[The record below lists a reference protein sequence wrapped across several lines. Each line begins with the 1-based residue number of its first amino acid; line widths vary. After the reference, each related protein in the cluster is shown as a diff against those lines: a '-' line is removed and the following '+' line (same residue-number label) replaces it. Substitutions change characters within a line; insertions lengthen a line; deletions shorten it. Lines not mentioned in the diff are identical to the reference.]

1 MTIKLKY
8 FINTICSKA
17 YWQYVLFSK
26 AGLESVLGIFGLI
39 YLIVEAL
46 DFFNIYTQDK
56 YASFA
61 FFIFL
66 FISIV
71 ISVLVKRPIS
81 SISIELS
88 KYDILIEVRIGDI
101 FDASGAVMISSNTKF
116 ESDVA
121 GGKIAVDSL
130 QGQFTAKYF
139 TGNQNEL
146 ISKITDE
153 LNKLN
158 RTSPYPIG
166 TTIPITTHGKTFYFT
181 AMANLNEQGNA
192 YTTTDNVKSSLN
204 GLWTYVRESGELQ
217 ELAVPVIGTGRGR
230 LQISRKKMIALIAES
245 FVKESEH
252 SKFTDKLIIVIRSE
266 DANKFGVNLYDIK
279 DNLNQVLLS

>member
-1 MTIKLKY
+1 MNSI
-8 FINTICSKA
+8 FSKA
-17 YWQYVLFSK
+17 YWQYVLFSR
-26 AGLESVLGIFGLI
+26 AGLESILGIFGLI
-39 YLIVEAL
+39 YLVVEAL

-56 YASFA
+56 YASYA
-61 FFIFL
+61 FFIIL
-66 FISIV
+66 LISIV
-71 ISVLVKRPIS
+71 ISVLIRRPIN
-81 SISIELS
+81 SIAIQIP

-101 FDASGAVMISSNTKF
+101 FDVSGAVMISSNTKF

-121 GGKIAVDSL
+121 GGKIAIDSL

-153 LNKLN
+153 LNIIN
-158 RTSPYPIG
+158 ETSPYPIG
-166 TTIPITTHGKTFYFT
+166 TTIPITSHGKTFYLT
-181 AMANLNEQGNA
+181 AMSDLNEQGNA
-192 YTTTDNVKSSLN
+192 YTTTDNIKSSIN
-204 GLWTYVRESGELQ
+204 GLWTHVRESGELQ

-230 LQISRKKMIALIAES
+230 LQISRKRMISLIAES
-245 FVKESEH
+245 FVKASEH
-252 SKFTDKLIIVIRSE
+252 YKFTDKLIIVIRSE

>member
-1 MTIKLKY
+1 M
-8 FINTICSKA
+8 NTIFSKA

-39 YLIVEAL
+39 YLVVEAL

-56 YASFA
+56 YASYA

-66 FISIV
+66 FISII
-71 ISVLVKRPIS
+71 ISVLIRRPIN
-81 SISIELS
+81 SIVIEIP
-88 KYDILIEVRIGDI
+88 KNDILIEVRIGNI
-101 FDASGAVMISSNTKF
+101 FDVSGAVMISSNTKF

-153 LNKLN
+153 LNKIDA
-158 RTSPYPIG
+158 TTPYPIG
-166 TTIPITTHGKTFYFT
+166 TTIPVTTHGKTFYFT
-181 AMANLNEQGNA
+181 AMADLNEQGNA
-192 YTTTDNVKSSLN
+192 YTTEDNIKSSLN
-204 GLWTYVRESGELQ
+204 GLWTHVRESGELQ
-217 ELAVPVIGTGRGR
+217 ELALPIIGTGRGR
-230 LQISRKKMIALIAES
+230 LQISRKRMVALIAES
-245 FVKESEH
+245 FVKASEQC
-252 SKFTDKLIIVIRSE
+252 KFTDKLIIVIRPE